1 MPKKPVVLITGGAGY
16 IGSHAM
22 LAAPSHGFTPIA
34 YDNLSE
40 GHRWAVQTGELIKGD
55 LSDTTAL
62 KRAFKKVKPAA
73 VMHFASHCY
82 VGESVTDPAKYYRD
96 NLTNAMNLWAVMR
109 ECKVNFFILSST
121 CATYGDPVQVP
132 MSETHPQNPVNPYGD
147 SKLMLEKILAW
158 YDRAYGFKS
167 TFLRYF
173 NAAGADAQGRVGEV
187 HDPETHLIPL
197 VLDAVLGLRPSITVF
212 GEDYPT
218 PDGTCVRDYIHVT
231 DLAEA
236 HFLAL
241 KRMMNLNK
249 SDFFNLGTGKG
260 YSVKELIQEAEKVTG
275 RKVPVKMGP
284 RRAGDPPQLVADNR
298 KAAEILQWT
307 PRHSD
312 LANILKT
319 SWAWHQKWFGK
330 KPGAMGKGK

>member
-1 MPKKPVVLITGGAGY
+1 MASQPVVLITGGAGY

-22 LAAPSHGFTPIA
+22 LAAPAHGFTPVA

-40 GHRWAVQTGELIKGD
+40 GHRWAVPPKSLVEAD
-55 LSDTTAL
+55 LADRKAL
-62 KRAFKKVKPAA
+62 RRTFRKYKPAA

-82 VGESVTDPAKYYRD
+82 VGESVADPAKYYRD
-96 NLTNAMNLWAVMR
+96 NLTNALGLWDAMR
-109 ECKVNFFILSST
+109 EAGVKFFVLSST
-121 CATYGDPVQVP
+121 CATYGDPVKVP
-132 MSETHPQNPVNPYGD
+132 MGEDHPQNPVNPYGD
-147 SKLMLEKILAW
+147 SKLMLEKILSW
-158 YDRAYGFKS
+158 YDRAYGFRS

-173 NAAGADAQGRVGEV
+173 NAAGADPGGKVGEV

-197 VLDAVLGLRPSITVF
+197 VLDAAMGRRPHITVF

-218 PDGTCVRDYIHVT
+218 PDGTCVRDYIHVN

-241 KRMMNLNK
+241 RRMMERGS

-260 YSVKELIQEAEKVTG
+260 YSVKEVVSEAERVTG
-275 RKVPVKMGP
+275 RRIPLQSGP

-298 KAAEILQWT
+298 KAAEVLKWT

-312 LANILKT
+312 LSRILET
-319 SWAWHQKWFGK
+319 AWAWHQSRFQK
-330 KPGAMGKGK
+330 KPPRPKP

>member
-1 MPKKPVVLITGGAGY
+1 MPKKPVILITGGAGY

-22 LAAPSHGFTPIA
+22 LEAEAHGFAPVA

-40 GHRWAVQTGELIKGD
+40 GHRWAVKKGELVKGD
-55 LSDTTAL
+55 LADTVLLERT
-62 KRAFKKVKPAA
+62 FKKLKPAA

-82 VGESVTDPAKYYRD
+82 VGESVVDPQKYYRD

-109 ECKVNFFILSST
+109 DAKVNFFILSSS

-132 MSETHPQNPVNPYGD
+132 MPETHPQNPVNPYGD

-173 NAAGADAQGRVGEV
+173 NAAGADAEGRTGEV

-197 VLDAVLGLRPSITVF
+197 VLDAASGRRADITVF

-231 DLAEA
+231 DLAFA
-236 HFLAL
+236 HFQAL
-241 KRMMNLNK
+241 KLMMRKNQ

-260 YSVKELIQEAEKVTG
+260 YSVKEVVHEAEKVTN
-275 RKVPVKMGP
+275 RKVPVKMGT

-298 KAAEILQWT
+298 KASEVLGWT
-307 PRHSD
+307 PRHSS
-312 LANILKT
+312 LENILKT
-319 SWAWHQKWFGK
+319 AWAWHQNWFGTK
-330 KPGAMGKGK
+330 KGKSKRKR

>member
-1 MPKKPVVLITGGAGY
+1 LT
-16 IGSHAM
+16 
-22 LAAPSHGFTPIA
+22 
-34 YDNLSE
+34 
-40 GHRWAVQTGELIKGD
+40 
-55 LSDTTAL
+55 
-62 KRAFKKVKPAA
+62 RAFRKYKPEA

-82 VGESVTDPAKYYRD
+82 VGESVTDPAKYYED
-96 NLTNAMNLWAVMR
+96 NLTNAMRLWRVMR
-109 ECKVNFFILSST
+109 ENKVGWFILSST

-147 SKLMLEKILAW
+147 SKLMLEKILSW
-158 YDRAYGFKS
+158 YDKAYGLRS

-173 NAAGADAQGRVGEV
+173 NAAGADAAGRTGEA

-197 VLDAVLGLRPSITVF
+197 VLDAAMGRRADITVF
-212 GEDYPT
+212 GDDYPT

-241 KRMMNLNK
+241 KLMMKRGK

-260 YSVKELIQEAEKVTG
+260 YSVKELILEAEKVTG
-275 RKVPVKMGP
+275 MKVPLKQGP

-298 KAAEILQWT
+298 KASQVLGWV

-312 LANILKT
+312 LPNILKT
-319 SWAWHQKWFGK
+319 SWAWHQKMYGGK
-330 KPGAMGKGK
+330 KKAK